1 MMVGEGRAGKTALRN
16 ALLGKVFAPS
26 DSTIG
31 IETLS
36 VGRQAVTGTGHG
48 IWQQSIEVDFE
59 GSGETEMRERAVA
72 KECTKELHKSSQ
84 VVVQMQGRSME
95 ELIREKIAESFSV
108 SSESTSTLSARAQP
122 LPQDREAATLTTNL
136 DGQGEEPIEDLENQ
150 LVLRRVEELMRTMD
164 EGIEDAA
171 MEIWDFGG
179 QEIFYILYHLFLTDF
194 GTYLLTF
201 SMERLGPSATQGER
215 DKCLAMIRYW
225 LDNIALHTG
234 TGREGRNASLV
245 LVGTHK
251 DMVSDPKEHEKIS
264 KLLWSTFGSHV
275 QWPFV
280 TPLKKGIVSTGRG
293 LLWFFPVDNT
303 RTNDQTERGRDP
315 VLNQL
320 ALCLEE
326 RIQSLAHLRRSVLP
340 VPLTMSLSPLCCN
353 PDLKRSRYTTVTQML
368 S

>member
-16 ALLGKVFAPS
+16 ALLGKLFAPF

-59 GSGETEMRERAVA
+59 GSAETEMRERAIA
-72 KECTKELHKSSQ
+72 KECTQELHKSSQ
-84 VVVQMQGRSME
+84 VVVQMQKRSME
-95 ELIREKIAESFSV
+95 ELIREKIAVSVSLV
-108 SSESTSTLSARAQP
+108 SSESTTSARAQP
-122 LPQDREAATLTTNL
+122 LHQNEEIVTLTTEL
-136 DGQGEEPIEDLENQ
+136 DGQGGEPIENLETQ
-150 LVLRRVEELMRTMD
+150 PVLRRVEELMRTMD
-164 EGIEDAA
+164 EGSEDAA

-264 KLLWSTFGSHV
+264 QLLWSTFGSHV

-303 RTNDQTERGRDP
+303 RTNDQTEGGRDP

-320 ALCLEE
+320 AVCLEE
-326 RIQSLAHLRRSVLP
+326 RIQSLDHLRRSVLP
-340 VPLTMSLSPLCCN
+340 VPLTMTLSPL
-353 PDLKRSRYTTVTQML
+353 
-368 S
+368 